1 VICKSFKVCLIIK
14 KKKRLIRSFSGI
26 DAQFEFDGSNT
37 LKEKT
42 EVYCVAFY
50 TAFIYFNLHLL
61 MHQQTL
67 PVD

>member
-1 VICKSFKVCLIIK
+1 MFNYKNKNK
-14 KKKRLIRSFSGI
+14 NRLIRSFSGI

-37 LKEKT
+37 FKEKG

-61 MHQQTL
+61 THQQTL
-67 PVD
+67 PLD